1 LWFTG
6 CFIGQAY
13 FLAGL
18 EHPVVG
24 PFAVVAV
31 VVVED
36 LIANWT
42 SYFLQTWLAVETGP
56 VVAVVVAISEKHLNL
71 MIKTYLYFI
80 HSVLKRVQRNI
91 MILVFKYLLGRSEK
105 GPN

>member
-1 LWFTG
+1 MWFKGWFIGQAYFLADLEQPVVGPFAVVVAEDLWFTG
-6 CFIGQAY
+6 WFIGQAY

-42 SYFLQTWLAVETGP
+42 SYFLQT
-56 VVAVVVAISEKHLNL
+56 
-71 MIKTYLYFI
+71 
-80 HSVLKRVQRNI
+80 
-91 MILVFKYLLGRSEK
+91 
-105 GPN
+105 

>member
-1 LWFTG
+1 MGLEHPVVFGPFTVVAAEDLWFTG

-31 VVVED
+31 VVAED

-42 SYFLQTWLAVETGP
+42 S
-56 VVAVVVAISEKHLNL
+56 
-71 MIKTYLYFI
+71 
-80 HSVLKRVQRNI
+80 
-91 MILVFKYLLGRSEK
+91 
-105 GPN
+105 